1 MAAARPLTPA
11 LALKRQGRS
20 TSGVSIE
27 STVKVTDQ
35 LWEPSGASDGDTVF
49 MTGNWDADF
58 SSDGQHFTQVNPKEL
73 NPSFC
78 CDQIVQYAPSV
89 DRFFW
94 LVQGAPNASNEN
106 VDVLAEPSPG
116 EPAPEQRPGLDVL
129 DLHRQITRLRGRLV
143 RLSRPR
149 ARRGR
154 PDLDDGPDRE
164 RWVPHLAAAPRPAGD
179 RSGAHLPVLLR

>member
-1 MAAARPLTPA
+1 MISPVAAARPLTPA
-11 LALKRQGRS
+11 LALKRQGPS

-58 SSDGQHFTQVNPKEL
+58 SSDGQHFTQVNRKEL

-94 LVQGAPNASNEN
+94 LVQGGPLTRTAVSLARAGAP
-106 VDVLAEPSPG
+106 
-116 EPAPEQRPGLDVL
+116 
-129 DLHRQITRLRGRLV
+129 
-143 RLSRPR
+143 
-149 ARRGR
+149 
-154 PDLDDGPDRE
+154 
-164 RWVPHLAAAPRPAGD
+164 VPQSATGQP
-179 RSGAHLPVLLR
+179 